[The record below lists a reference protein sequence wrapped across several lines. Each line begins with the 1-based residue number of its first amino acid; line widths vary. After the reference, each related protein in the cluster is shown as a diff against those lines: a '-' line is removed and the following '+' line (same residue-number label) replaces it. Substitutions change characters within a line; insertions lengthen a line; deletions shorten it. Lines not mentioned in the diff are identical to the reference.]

1 MMTAASGPAMRSS
14 HLSQPGEDA
23 PLLREGPRQLVG
35 LQVAALGQSVSQ
47 AGEKGNNRRERNRHI
62 RAPLIS
68 SPRTRSIQQRQ
79 PCHQSARKS
88 RHPEDKGDPHC
99 PNSIALHET
108 DVPKAD
114 QGPRE

>member
-1 MMTAASGPAMRSS
+1 MAAEGPAMMRSS
-14 HLSQPGEDA
+14 HQTQPGEGA

-62 RAPLIS
+62 RAPLII

-88 RHPEDKGDPHC
+88 RHPEDKGDPLC
-99 PNSIALHET
+99 PNSIALQET
-108 DVPKAD
+108 EVPKAD